1 MRKSMQWLLVLS
13 VVILGLIGETTA
25 DASAWHYGSF
35 PKAVRGYWHDNISK
49 NKMATQ
55 YHYTKKYQNVELY
68 TKDNGKW
75 FHGVM
80 NRINTYNGSLR
91 YKIIGHHKYYFKAT
105 TKENNKWYI
114 GADRM
119 ILTKKSHHKLT
130 MKLHYKETH
139 KWYNAT
145 TLYAGKVK

>member
-1 MRKSMQWLLVLS
+1 MVISLVGGNFR
-13 VVILGLIGETTA
+13 VNRGNFHNA

-49 NKMATQ
+49 NKMAAQ
-55 YHYTKKYQNVELY
+55 YHYTKKYQNVDLY

-91 YKIIGHHKYYFKAT
+91 YKIIGT
-105 TKENNKWYI
+105 I
-114 GADRM
+114 
-119 ILTKKSHHKLT
+119 S
-130 MKLHYKETH
+130 
-139 KWYNAT
+139 T
-145 TLYAGKVK
+145 TLKQQRRKTISGILVRTA